1 MKVFRNIMLIL
12 VNILLIPLCLLAS
25 AGVIW
30 YVLPML
36 ATTSIGTFVLTYLS
50 NTAIFWITIGSA
62 ILSIAL
68 LVIEKI
74 FGKSLK
80 ARTKNFFTHLNT
92 WLIALV
98 CGGLSIATFI
108 MVNPLV
114 ANEVIISVP
123 KKIGIGIG
131 LLLLIV
137 FNIFSGKVMTIV
149 NRKIQAF
156 ETAKEAGQV
165 GRSSVIVMNCLK
177 LFEVLFPEMLVLLL
191 IALCVNWNV
200 ASYFVVILIS
210 FAIPIIGNIECD
222 FVTRSEIN
230 KNKQAEKDALVQ
242 SISDNLRGE

>member
-1 MKVFRNIMLIL
+1 MKIFRNIMLIL
-12 VNILLIPLCLLAS
+12 VNILLIPSCLLTTF
-25 AGVIW
+25 GIIW

-36 ATTSIGTFVLTYLS
+36 ATTSIGTFVLKYLS
-50 NTAIFWITIGSA
+50 TTAIFWITIGSG
-62 ILSIAL
+62 IISVAL
-68 LVIEKI
+68 LVVEKI
-74 FGKSLK
+74 FGKSLR

-98 CGGLSIATFI
+98 SGGLAIATFV
-108 MVNPLV
+108 MVNPLI
-114 ANEVIISVP
+114 ANEVIISIP

-131 LLLLIV
+131 LSALIV
-137 FNIFSGKVMTIV
+137 FNIFSSKLMTVI

-156 ETAKEAGQV
+156 ETAKEVGEV
-165 GRSSVIVMNCLK
+165 GRSSVILMNFLK

-191 IALCVNWNV
+191 ISLCVDWSV
-200 ASYFVVILIS
+200 ASYFIVILIS

-222 FVTRSEIN
+222 FITRSEIN